1 MLSAV
6 NQLISTLFGSVF
18 VSWISTDVFMYL
30 FGIIFLGLIIHYVI
44 SIIHF

>member
-30 FGIIFLGLIIHYVI
+30 FGIVLLGLIIHFVI
-44 SIIHF
+44 SLLHS